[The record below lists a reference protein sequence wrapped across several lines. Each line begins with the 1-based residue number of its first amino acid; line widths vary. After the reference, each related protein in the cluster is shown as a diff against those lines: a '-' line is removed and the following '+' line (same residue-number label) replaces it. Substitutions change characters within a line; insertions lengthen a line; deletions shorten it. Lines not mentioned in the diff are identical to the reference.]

1 MLYICTE
8 LINQTIQPFRNT
20 VNRHNMTQSV
30 KIHSAKVHL
39 VNGTLESTQLKVS
52 IPSGMTG
59 KQLAA
64 WKKRNESTI
73 VAMVE
78 SGNFG
83 AIDSGSDDDV
93 IGDNRARG

>member
-1 MLYICTE
+1 MAKTTVKVHAA
-8 LINQTIQPFRNT
+8 TIQT
-20 VNRHNMTQSV
+20 VNG
-30 KIHSAKVHL
+30 AKVSNHL
-39 VNGTLESTQLKVS
+39 QVS

-64 WKKRNESTI
+64 WKRKNEATI

-83 AIDSGSDDDV
+83 AIDSGSSDDV
-93 IGDNRARG
+93 VGDRRARG

>member
-1 MLYICTE
+1 M
-8 LINQTIQPFRNT
+8 
-20 VNRHNMTQSV
+20 
-30 KIHSAKVHL
+30 AKVSIL
-39 VNGTLESTQLKVS
+39 SGNTRIESGSKVS
-52 IPSGMTG
+52 SHLSVIIPSGMTG